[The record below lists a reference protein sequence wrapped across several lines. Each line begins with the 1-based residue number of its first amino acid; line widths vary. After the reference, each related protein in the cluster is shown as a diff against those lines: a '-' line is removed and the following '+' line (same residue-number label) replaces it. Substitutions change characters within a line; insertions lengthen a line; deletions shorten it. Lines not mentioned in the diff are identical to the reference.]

1 MGKPHRTLNPMVGHL
16 AFIFWDEGVGGSSEV
31 FRQESYVIR
40 FVSINNIIN
49 GLKVVLVGGR
59 QVRNLLCKSRERIEA
74 SPKPGECREE
84 ACDDLGKGQR
94 GHS

>member
-1 MGKPHRTLNPMVGHL
+1 MGKPHRTLNPTGGHS

-31 FRQESYVIR
+31 FRQESYVI
-40 FVSINNIIN
+40 INNIIN

-59 QVRNLLCKSRERIEA
+59 QVRNLLCKSRERIEG
-74 SPKPGECREE
+74 SPKAGECREE
-84 ACDDLGKGQR
+84 GCDDLGKGQR